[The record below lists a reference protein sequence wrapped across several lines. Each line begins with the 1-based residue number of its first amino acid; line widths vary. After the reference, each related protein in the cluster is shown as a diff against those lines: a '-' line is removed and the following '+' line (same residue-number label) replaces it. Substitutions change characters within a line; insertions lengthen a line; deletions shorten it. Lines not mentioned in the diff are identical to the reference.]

1 MKRCHTKIKILYS
14 DWAMNPENERRD
26 KLCNAFYEG
35 VELVVESEE
44 KTKMAMGWI
53 ERFIN
58 DFKNG
63 ACINETTQRTPT
75 VDQPS
80 GSSTILDPLVAR
92 RKGRP
97 TIKRKQGKIEIFIQK
112 AKQKK
117 KKEKEGASNIPH
129 DTQGKTKKLV
139 QKNKRK
145 KEIELEGA
153 SDIPYETL
161 GICTNFNASKEKQCA
176 SHIPHGS
183 QDISSQLNVNDG
195 LSFQFDASQAISSQ
209 LNIPKYNLP
218 MANVN
223 QKYAQ
228 AYDDDTFWKTFLD
241 EMDNGKNGGPNNSK
255 K

>member
-1 MKRCHTKIKILYS
+1 
-14 DWAMNPENERRD
+14 MNPENERRD

-58 DFKNG
+58 EFKNG
-63 ACINETTQRTPT
+63 ARINETTQRTPST

-80 GSSTILDPLVAR
+80 GSGTILDPLVAR

-97 TIKRKQGKIEIFIQK
+97 PIKRKQGKTEIFIQK

-117 KKEKEGASNIPH
+117 KKE
-129 DTQGKTKKLV
+129 
-139 QKNKRK
+139 
-145 KEIELEGA
+145 LEGA
-153 SDIPYETL
+153 SDISYETL

-183 QDISSQLNVNDG
+183 QDISSQLNVTDG
-195 LSFQFDASQAISSQ
+195 LSFQFDASQVISSQ

-218 MANVN
+218 IADVN
-223 QKYAQ
+223 HKYAQGYIANGSHVPCFQDSHSDQLHRTNNYPLMQ

-241 EMDNGKNGGPNNSK
+241 EMDNGKNGGPNNSEK
-255 K
+255 